1 MTLARRFAAVLSA
14 PLMVVF
20 SLNAV
25 AADRIVSVGGDVT
38 EIVYALGAGDRL
50 VARDTT
56 STLPA
61 AKNLPDVGYMR
72 QLNAEGILSL
82 KPTMVL
88 ASELAEPSLVLR
100 QIADVGVKVVPVSGE
115 ASLDNVPHKIQQVA
129 SALNLE
135 KQGAAVTQKY
145 EQQLAAV
152 PRTPLKT
159 KVLFILSHGGM
170 TPMAAG
176 QDTAAD
182 AIIKASGAQNAMQ
195 GFSRYRP
202 LSQEGVVASAPD
214 LILITSDGFK
224 TLGTVDKIWALPG
237 MALTPAAKNKQILVV
252 DDMALLGFSLETP
265 AALAALREA
274 AERAQR

>member
-1 MTLARRFAAVLSA
+1 
-14 PLMVVF
+14 
-20 SLNAV
+20 
-25 AADRIVSVGGDVT
+25 
-38 EIVYALGAGDRL
+38 
-50 VARDTT
+50 
-56 STLPA
+56 
-61 AKNLPDVGYMR
+61 
-72 QLNAEGILSL
+72 
-82 KPTMVL
+82 
-88 ASELAEPSLVLR
+88 LAEPSLVLR

-214 LILITSDGFK
+214 LVLITRDGFK
-224 TLGTVDKIWALPG
+224 TLGTVDKVWALPG

>member
-1 MTLARRFAAVLSA
+1 MILARRLAAVLSA

-20 SLNAV
+20 SMNAV

-61 AKNLPDVGYMR
+61 AQKLPDVGYMR

-88 ASELAEPSLVLR
+88 ATELAEPSLVLR
-100 QIADVGVKVVPVSGE
+100 QIADVGVKVVPVSGK
-115 ASLDNVPHKIQQVA
+115 ASLENVPHKIQQVA

-135 KQGAAVTQKY
+135 KQGAEVAQRY
-145 EQQLAAV
+145 EQQLAAI
-152 PRTPLKT
+152 PHTPLKT

-170 TPMAAG
+170 TPMVAG

-214 LILITSDGFK
+214 LILLTTDGFK
-224 TLGTVDKIWALPG
+224 TLGNVNKVWELPG
-237 MALTPAAKNKQILVV
+237 MALTPAAKNKQILIV
-252 DDMALLGFSLETP
+252 DDMALLGFSLKTP
-265 AALAALREA
+265 EALAALRQA

>member
-1 MTLARRFAAVLSA
+1 MTLARRLAAVLSA
-14 PLMVVF
+14 RLMVEF
-20 SLNAV
+20 SMNAV

-61 AKNLPDVGYMR
+61 AQKLPDVGYMR

-88 ASELAEPSLVLR
+88 ATELAEPSLVLR
-100 QIADVGVKVVPVSGE
+100 QIADVGVKVVPVSGK
-115 ASLDNVPHKIQQVA
+115 ASLENVPHKIQQVA

-135 KQGAAVTQKY
+135 KQGVEVAQKY
-145 EQQLAAV
+145 EQQLAAI
-152 PRTPLKT
+152 PHTPLKT

-214 LILITSDGFK
+214 LILLTTDGFK
-224 TLGTVDKIWALPG
+224 TLGNVNKVWELPG

-252 DDMALLGFSLETP
+252 DDMALLGFSLKTP
-265 AALAALREA
+265 EALAALRQA

>member
-1 MTLARRFAAVLSA
+1 MTLARRLAAVLSA

-20 SLNAV
+20 SMNAV

-61 AKNLPDVGYMR
+61 AQKLPDVGYMR

-88 ASELAEPSLVLR
+88 ATELAEPSLVLR
-100 QIADVGVKVVPVSGE
+100 QIADVGVKVVPVSGK
-115 ASLDNVPHKIQQVA
+115 ASLENVPHKIQQVA
-129 SALNLE
+129 IALNLE
-135 KQGAAVTQKY
+135 KQGAEVAQKY
-145 EQQLAAV
+145 EQQLAAI
-152 PRTPLKT
+152 PHTPLKT

-214 LILITSDGFK
+214 LILLTTDGFK
-224 TLGTVDKIWALPG
+224 TLGNVNKVWELPG
-237 MALTPAAKNKQILVV
+237 MALTPAAKNKQILIV
-252 DDMALLGFSLETP
+252 DDMALLGFSLKTP
-265 AALAALREA
+265 EALAALRQA